1 METYI
6 TYIDGKEFSRSNL
19 KQVLKANMYNDEAL
33 LAIEELRV
41 DGDEVSFGNRKIRIV
56 IIVDDISTNF

>member
-19 KQVLKANMYNDEAL
+19 KQVLKANQYNDEAI

-56 IIVDDISTNF
+56 IIVDDISSNF

>member
-6 TYIDGKEFSRSNL
+6 TYIDGKEFSRSSL
-19 KQVLKANMYNDEAL
+19 KQVLKANQHNDEAI

-41 DGDEVSFGNRKIRIV
+41 DGDEVCFGNRKICLV
-56 IIVDDISTNF
+56 VIVDDLSTNF

>member
-19 KQVLKANMYNDEAL
+19 KQVLKANMHNDEAI

-41 DGDEVSFGNRKIRIV
+41 DGDEVSFGNRKICLIV
-56 IIVDDISTNF
+56 IVDDISTNF

>member
-6 TYIDGKEFSRSNL
+6 TYIDGKEFSRSSL